1 MSAQKIIDHLK
12 ELSTKERKKSNEWF
26 FKTGKGEYSEFDQ
39 FIGVTVPNIRKVAKK
54 YCRTISDHDLTIIVR
69 NPVHEVRLC
78 GVIILVNKYQSKFSD
93 KKSIYDYYLQNI
105 GYINNWDLVD
115 SSAPHILGDYML
127 DNKGEVKL
135 LYKLSKSKNLWEK
148 RISIITTL
156 MFIKNNYFDPTL
168 IIGKTL
174 LGDRHDLIHKAI
186 GWTIRAIYKRD
197 EQVATRFLRENY
209 TSLPRTTL
217 RYAIEKMDEP
227 DRKMYLQAKF

>member
-1 MSAQKIIDHLK
+1 MSAQKIIDQLK

-186 GWTIRAIYKRD
+186 GWTIREIYKRD

>member
-186 GWTIRAIYKRD
+186 GWTIREIYKRD

>member
-115 SSAPHILGDYML
+115 SSAPHILGNYML
-127 DNKGEVKL
+127 GNKGEVKL

-186 GWTIRAIYKRD
+186 GWTIREIYKRD

>member
-186 GWTIRAIYKRD
+186 GWTLREIYKRD

>member
-39 FIGVTVPNIRKVAKK
+39 FIGVTAPNIRKVAKK

-186 GWTIRAIYKRD
+186 GWTLREIYKRD

>member
-1 MSAQKIIDHLK
+1 
-12 ELSTKERKKSNEWF
+12 
-26 FKTGKGEYSEFDQ
+26 
-39 FIGVTVPNIRKVAKK
+39 
-54 YCRTISDHDLTIIVR
+54 
-69 NPVHEVRLC
+69 
-78 GVIILVNKYQSKFSD
+78 
-93 KKSIYDYYLQNI
+93 
-105 GYINNWDLVD
+105 
-115 SSAPHILGDYML
+115 
-127 DNKGEVKL
+127 
-135 LYKLSKSKNLWEK
+135 KSKNLWEK

-186 GWTIRAIYKRD
+186 GWTLREIYKRD

>member
-127 DNKGEVKL
+127 DNKSEVKL

-186 GWTIRAIYKRD
+186 GWTLREVYKRD